1 MSSASLARTMT
12 HLEPDVVPLCV
23 DDRQVCVVEN
33 NLERLQQ
40 TYGAEKAEVVL
51 ETELF
56 AAAPQVMHRTGH
68 LKMVSSVQE
77 SDGLI

>member
-1 MSSASLARTMT
+1 MCACSERLSKTKT

-23 DDRQVCVVEN
+23 DDRQVRVVKDDF
-33 NLERLQQ
+33 ERLQQ

-56 AAAPQVMHRTGH
+56 AAAPQIMDCAGN
-68 LKMVSSVQE
+68 LKVVS
-77 SDGLI
+77 